1 MARLKRHG
9 LLKLQSQN
17 IVALDGKVDEIRM
30 KMNCVF
36 RLEKWILIDS
46 RRMGGCLGGVWKE
59 FFAGGGCSE
68 GKIEST

>member
-9 LLKLQSQN
+9 LLKLQSEN

-36 RLEKWILIDS
+36 RLKKWIFIDR
-46 RRMGGCLGGVWKE
+46 RRMGGCLGGV
-59 FFAGGGCSE
+59 
-68 GKIEST
+68 

>member
-17 IVALDGKVDEIRM
+17 IVALDGKVDEV
-30 KMNCVF
+30 KMDCVF
-36 RLEKWILIDS
+36 RLEKWLLIDI

-59 FFAGGGCSE
+59 FLLVKVAQR
-68 GKIEST
+68 GK